1 MNMTYLVTFVPPP
14 KKKKKKKENS
24 VEVFVKKEDV
34 LVNNTDSIF
43 PWSISRKGL

>member
-14 KKKKKKKENS
+14 KKKKEENS

-43 PWSISRKGL
+43 P

>member
-1 MNMTYLVTFVPPP
+1 MNMTYLVTFVPPQ
-14 KKKKKKKENS
+14 KKKKKENR

-43 PWSISRKGL
+43 P